1 MLFPDLKNIKLR
13 RLRSGIGQ
21 KDLARLANVSQSL
34 IAKLESGKVEPSYN
48 IVVKIFLALE
58 NIEHSSERK
67 CFEIMTK
74 KVIFVSKDEKVS
86 KVAELMKKNSI
97 SQLPVI
103 DGEKIVGSVSESLI
117 FNQLLECSKKEVCM
131 RAVEEIMVESYPVVS
146 GEMPV
151 SVVLPMLKST
161 EAILVKG
168 LKGKKELEGIITK
181 ANLI

>member
-21 KDLARLANVSQSL
+21 KDLARLSNVSQSL
-34 IAKLESGKVEPSYN
+34 IAKLEAGKIEPSYN
-48 IVVKIFLALE
+48 VVVRIFLVLE

-74 KVIFVSKDEKVS
+74 KVISVSKDEKVA

-97 SQLPVI
+97 SQLPVME
-103 DGEKIVGSVSESLI
+103 GNVIVGSISENLI
-117 FNQLLECSKKEVCM
+117 FSKLLECSKKTLCVKT
-131 RAVEEIMVESYPVVS
+131 VGEIMVESYPVVS

-161 EAILVKG
+161 EAILI
-168 LKGKKELEGIITK
+168 KGKKELEGIITK